1 MKYVR
6 SLLSIA
12 ILMLGTSSFSFA
24 VEVSPNS
31 TPSAKAEAAV
41 VKEGAIN
48 INTADASELTK
59 LKGIG
64 EKKAEAIIAWR
75 KENGGFKTVDQI
87 LEVKGIG
94 EATLA
99 ANRENI
105 RI

>member
-1 MKYVR
+1 MKYVL
-6 SLLSIA
+6 SFLSIV
-12 ILMLGTSSFSFA
+12 ILTLGTSSFAFA
-24 VEVSPNS
+24 AEASPNNA
-31 TPSAKAEAAV
+31 PSAKAETAV

-48 INTADASELTK
+48 INTADVGELIK
-59 LKGIG
+59 LKGVG